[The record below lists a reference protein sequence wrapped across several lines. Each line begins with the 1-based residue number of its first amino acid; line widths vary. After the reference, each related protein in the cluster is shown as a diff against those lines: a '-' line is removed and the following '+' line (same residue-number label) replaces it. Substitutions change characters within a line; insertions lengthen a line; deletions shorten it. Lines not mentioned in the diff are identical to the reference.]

1 MTSKLTTAFI
11 NSKIFNFTKHTI
23 LDEQNHVLLEI
34 KPKLAF
40 NPIFYFVK
48 SGQIVY
54 IGKMKISKK
63 IVTKQFDVYRNGVNS
78 NNKIAT
84 IQEVPIYK
92 KKSLFSEFYI
102 EVEGKTYYAQY
113 TIAAR
118 KFNIIDDKNNISVE
132 GELIT
137 PFLKKIFGIRKYKV
151 NIYDENIEFDLW
163 LAITKGIDLL
173 E

>member
-11 NSKIFNFTKHTI
+11 NRKFLSFTKHVI
-23 LDEQNHVLLEI
+23 LDEQNHVLLEM

-40 NPIFYFVK
+40 NPLFYFVK

-54 IGKMKISKK
+54 IGKMKMSKK
-63 IVTKQFDVYRNGVNS
+63 IVTKQFEIYRNEINS

-84 IQEVPIYK
+84 ILEVPIYK
-92 KKSLFSEFYI
+92 KKSLLSEFYI
-102 EVEGKTYYAQY
+102 EVEGKTYYGQY
-113 TIAAR
+113 MIASR

-137 PFLKKIFGIRKYKV
+137 PFFKKIFGIRKYKV
-151 NIYDENIEFDLW
+151 NIYDEKIEFDLW
-163 LAITKGIDLL
+163 LAITKGMDLL